1 MKKIVRLEDRIES
14 KKQKERLEH
23 YRGKMETIQKLL
35 QCSSCHLK
43 CAMCG
48 AQIENPESGC
58 HAHPG
63 FCGLQFCE
71 CCKEEFQEF
80 LSIAKGQREP
90 TLFWHN
96 EEWKVMWSAWLEY
109 RKAMTAFLHSREFK
123 LLLEE
128 IDDPS

>member
-14 KKQKERLEH
+14 KKQKERLER
-23 YRGKMETIQKLL
+23 YRGKMGTIQKLL

-48 AQIENPESGC
+48 AQIQSPEAGC

-63 FCGLQFCE
+63 SGRLQFCQ
-71 CCKEEFQEF
+71 CCREEFQEF
-80 LSIAKGQREP
+80 ISITKGQREP

-96 EEWKVMWSAWLEY
+96 EEWKAMWSAWLEY
-109 RKAMTAFLHSREFK
+109 RKAMTAFLRSKEFR

-128 IDDPS
+128 LEDRS